1 MFFFIA
7 QALLCYGVQAQ
18 TYPSRPITI
27 LVPYQAGGGPEVMLR
42 TVLQQITDSKGIKF
56 VVENRPGG
64 AGVAG
69 AVEAKNA
76 APDGYTLFWCDQGTF
91 AANVAILKNLP
102 YAPLS
107 DFKPILKIIEGD
119 MLLVTP
125 PSLGVKSVADLARLA
140 REIQG
145 GLTYASQGTGT
156 GGHFG
161 GAMFAN
167 AVGVEMV
174 HIPYKSGGSSA
185 RPDLLS
191 GRVDFMFNT
200 PASFLQDI
208 QTGKLNALA
217 VASKQRSAKLPDVPT
232 MTESGYPSVDVSVW
246 FGIAA
251 PAGLDDRT
259 ASQIRE
265 MFTQA
270 LQTPKVQQALD
281 VQAFRFR
288 ESSPKEMADE
298 IVAQTEQFRTVAK
311 ANNIAP

>member
-1 MFFFIA
+1 
-7 QALLCYGVQAQ
+7 
-18 TYPSRPITI
+18 
-27 LVPYQAGGGPEVMLR
+27 
-42 TVLQQITDSKGIKF
+42 
-56 VVENRPGG
+56 VENRPGG

-140 REIQG
+140 REKQG

-208 QTGKLNALA
+208 HTGKLNALA